1 MKHREFSAHEQ
12 VPSSE
17 RHHSFIDMVVLWA
30 AANASTSTWYMGGII
45 AGLGLI
51 NAVAISLT
59 AGIFSFVVFSLIS
72 YMGYRVGTTSMGL
85 ARASFGIRGS
95 IMPSILNIT
104 MFIGWCAINTF
115 ISAVSLSFLA
125 KKTFGIP
132 AYGEA
137 EGYKTMSI
145 AIILIVIIQTSFISL
160 GGGRT
165 LKKIERGTTVLLIVL
180 TLLVLY
186 SIISMGEF
194 SHVVEWKPMKFFISQ
209 GQALDIAAALVLS
222 WVTASADFS
231 RYSRSFLSS
240 TIAPAIGGITALV
253 WLIFIGAA
261 SSIAVAV
268 SSGVYSPASSDPS
281 TVLSKLGFGWAG
293 FLILITATVS
303 ANMMNIYSAG
313 MSISNISVKIKP
325 EHGLVSVAAGST
337 VLAFVFLFAVSF
349 IDAFRIFLEYIGF
362 ILAPVLGIM
371 VADFFAIKKRNYYWN
386 DPESE
391 KSLYWY
397 TGGVNKIAFLCWICG
412 GFFYLVIHRIPVILN
427 NTGSIIITVLFSFIL
442 YVLAAKKM

>member
-17 RHHSFIDMVVLWA
+17 RHHTFIDMVVLWA

-45 AGLGLI
+45 AGLGLY
-51 NAVAISLT
+51 NSVMVTLT
-59 AGIFSFVVFSLIS
+59 AGIFSFVIFSLIS

-85 ARASFGIRGS
+85 ARASFGIKGS
-95 IMPSILNIT
+95 IIPSILNIT

-137 EGYKTMSI
+137 EGFKTMSI
-145 AIILIVIIQTSFISL
+145 AIILIVIIQTSFITL

-165 LKKIERGTTVLLIVL
+165 LKKIERGTTVLLILL

-186 SIISMGEF
+186 SIISMGDY
-194 SHVVEWKPMKFFISQ
+194 SQVAEWKPMKFFISQ
-209 GQALDIAAALVLS
+209 GQALDITAALVLS
-222 WVTASADFS
+222 WVTASADYS
-231 RYSRSFLSS
+231 RYSRNFLSS
-240 TIAPAIGGITALV
+240 TLAPAIGGITALV
-253 WLIFIGAA
+253 WLIYIGAA

-313 MSISNISVKIKP
+313 MSISNISDKIKP
-325 EHGLVSVAAGST
+325 EHGLISVAAGST
-337 VLAFVFLFAVSF
+337 MLAFVFLFAVSF
-349 IDAFRIFLEYIGF
+349 IEAFRVFLEYIGF

-371 VADFFAIKKRNYYWN
+371 VADFFAVKKRNYYWN
-386 DPESE
+386 DSESE

-397 TGGVNKIAFLCWICG
+397 TGGINKIAFLCWICG

-427 NTGSIIITVLFSFIL
+427 NTGSILITVVFSFIL
-442 YVLAAKKM
+442 YVLAARKL